1 MPKKITE
8 YKLLPLL
15 RKYINETKKG
25 KHLQRNGK
33 KIKKGSIENY
43 VFLEKLLSD
52 FSIQKNFDLRLKVIN
67 AAKKKEFDA
76 EQKYWKKFYTDFT
89 SFLYEDLDH
98 YDNYVGTVTK
108 LLRAFFNYLNI
119 EKGLSIGLFHKKF
132 FTPTE
137 EIEIIVLSPERLN
150 HLVSSKE
157 LEQKLSPALKDIK
170 NVFVFGSSVALRFS
184 DLMNLTQSNI
194 ETINGRTYLNVQSK
208 KTQTFTKVKLPGYAV
223 DIIAKYQKQYTSRLL
238 PKYNKAQLNKKIKV
252 LMELAGFTEPVNR
265 TRQKRGIPVKVFKDV
280 KTRSTYRF
288 CDAITTHTMRR
299 TAITTMLSLG
309 MNEQMVRQISGHA
322 ANSKEF
328 YRYVSFA
335 QTYVD
340 NEIDSV
346 HEKLSKKELELA
358 L

>member
-1 MPKKITE
+1 MPKKVTE

-33 KIKKGSIENY
+33 RIKKGSIGNY
-43 VFLEKLLSD
+43 VFLEKLLTD
-52 FSIQKNFDLRLKVIN
+52 FSTLKNFDLRLKVVSGT
-67 AAKKKEFDA
+67 KKKEFDA

-89 SFLYEDLDH
+89 SYLYEDLH
-98 YDNYVGTVTK
+98 HFDNYVGTMTK
-108 LLRAFFNYLNI
+108 LLRAFFNYLNT
-119 EKGLSIGLFHKKF
+119 EKGLSIGFFHKKF
-132 FTPTE
+132 FTPSE

-150 HLVSSKE
+150 YLVSSKE

-223 DIIAKYQKQYTSRLL
+223 DIIARYQKQYKTRLL
-238 PKYNKAQLNKKIKV
+238 PKYNKAYLNKKIKV
-252 LMELAGFTEPVNR
+252 LMELANFTEPINR
-265 TRQKRGIPVKVFKDV
+265 TRQRRGIPVRIFKEAKTKVP
-280 KTRSTYRF
+280 YRF

-309 MNEQMVRQISGHA
+309 MNEQMVRKISGHA

-340 NEIDSV
+340 LEIDMV
-346 HEKLSKKELELA
+346 HDKLSKKELELA
-358 L
+358 S